1 MIKKGKSVRINP
13 TKFIRHM
20 DNMIRLAGKGLPKN
34 HPWIQDV
41 RNSNELLMRR
51 ATSGD
56 IALVT
61 GIHNGDYTNLKFK
74 DGFECGVPITLLDEQ

>member
-1 MIKKGKSVRINP
+1 
-13 TKFIRHM
+13 
-20 DNMIRLAGKGLPKN
+20 MIRSSGKGLPKN

-61 GIHNGDYTNLKFK
+61 GIHTGDYANLKFK